1 LNEIQLGDIYDL
13 AIRAAAQDVLPDT
26 VHDWPTSFKAAQFKD
41 RNHGRGFT
49 NSGVIISGL
58 RLSEL
63 DQQIRYH
70 IETEPVLEWAADY
83 FWGTEI
89 RGVKDAYTH
98 PISTPPAER
107 LRLLESVTK
116 DIDTTYGTWYVDV
129 GLEFILGGQALLWST
144 DSHSQI
150 MQAAFGID
158 AREANSIMSKRSKY
172 FRDVS
177 THLESLSGFRVVLD
191 DNSMNNRVSAV
202 YGQAYESSKS
212 QTYHPENGRYGKTL
226 TLKEAMHGNPPPWC
240 QNLLNLYRDAARNVD
255 VAARIEVRC
264 PLEFAEECLIAF
276 PEDTL
281 RTSLT
286 CYKREIWW

>member
-1 LNEIQLGDIYDL
+1 LKDIQLGDIYDL
-13 AIRAAAQDVLPDT
+13 AIRAAAEDVIPDT
-26 VHDWPTSFKAAQFKD
+26 VHDWPASFDAAQFKD

-49 NSGVIISGL
+49 NSGVIIPGL
-58 RLSEL
+58 CLSEL
-63 DQQIRYH
+63 DKQIRYH
-70 IETEPVLEWAADY
+70 IDTEPELEWAADY

-107 LRLLESVTK
+107 LRLLQSVTK

-144 DSHSQI
+144 DSHSHV
-150 MQAAFGID
+150 MQAALGLNTH
-158 AREANSIMSKRSKY
+158 EANSLMSKRSKY
-172 FRDVS
+172 VRDVS
-177 THLESLSGFRVVLD
+177 THLESVSGCRVILD
-191 DNSMNNRVSAV
+191 DKITNNLLSSV
-202 YGQAYESSKS
+202 YAQLYMSDKS
-212 QTYHPENGRYGKTL
+212 QTYHPENGRFGKTL
-226 TLKEAMHGNPPPWC
+226 TIQEAMHGNPPPWC

-264 PLEFAEECLIAF
+264 PLEFAEECLTSF
-276 PEDTL
+276 PEETI
-281 RTSLT
+281 RTSLI